1 MVKKHTLTLDAR
13 SRLEISAVDDVV
25 SFDESMISL
34 SVGEST
40 LNISGNGL
48 SIKSLSLENGEIV
61 IEGSI
66 GAMVYFDE
74 PMRRRKRL
82 FSKS

>member
-74 PMRRRKRL
+74 PTRRRKRL
-82 FSKS
+82 LSKS